1 MGSKILFKNKTT
13 YTQEIALEAGEA
25 FWKVQPAYRKKAKR
39 FKILAGILAV
49 TFMIIGGVLIAEKG
63 FGFMP
68 MAAFVMAII
77 AAYGFLKAESLIRG
91 SAKNFQGMNTKVD
104 YGVSENYFFV
114 MNREYVSPTEKDD
127 RQVEELAEEQY
138 TDSEQEESEETHQ
151 EMQAQDE
158 TAMEIVADEDDE
170 EENEYENEYEDEF
183 LSLEEL
189 LVCIVTQNL
198 YILIWEKPY
207 YILDRA
213 GFDEGKDEE
222 FRKFIEEKTR
232 IIVA

>member
-1 MGSKILFKNKTT
+1 MGSKILFKNRTI

-39 FKILAGILAV
+39 FKIIAGILAV
-49 TFMIIGGVLIAEKG
+49 TFIIIGGVLIAEKG

-68 MAAFVMAII
+68 VSAFVMAII

-114 MNREYVSPTEKDD
+114 MNREYVNPGQKDD
-127 RQVEELAEEQY
+127 CEPANELAEPRTDSDETEPQQEYQY
-138 TDSEQEESEETHQ
+138 TQG
-151 EMQAQDE
+151 QDE
-158 TAMEIVADEDDE
+158 TVTEESPDNDE
-170 EENEYENEYEDEF
+170 ENEYEDEF
-183 LSLEEL
+183 LALEDL

-222 FRKFIEEKTR
+222 FRQFIEEKTR
-232 IIVA
+232 IIEA